1 MSASPRSTQ
10 FLLALAVA
18 SALAGCGKPPMGG
31 PPPALET
38 PQVGVVKVEAQRL
51 ALTTELS
58 GRTAPVQVADV
69 RPQVGGIVEAR
80 KFIEGSEV
88 QAGDLLFQIAPASYR
103 ASFDSGQAA
112 LDKAQASLVTTKLKA
127 ERYAELSAIKAVS
140 QQDADDAK
148 ASLAQGLAD
157 VASAKAALETS
168 RINLDYTRVIS
179 PITGRIGRS
188 SVTAGALVTANQS
201 TALATVQQ
209 LDPIYVDVTQS
220 SVALLQLRRQFASG
234 QLESAGADA
243 ARVTLMLEDG
253 SRYPLPGKLK
263 FSEVSV
269 DQNSG
274 TIVLRAE
281 FPNPKGELL
290 PGMYVRAVLEQ
301 GVNDSAILVPQAAVT
316 RDSSGNA
323 TAFVVG
329 NDGRIQLHPLTVGR
343 AVGDK
348 WLVTAGIKAGDTLV
362 VDGLQR
368 IRPGQFVQV
377 LPHDAGP
384 TPPVATATV
393 AVR

>member
-1 MSASPRSTQ
+1 
-10 FLLALAVA
+10 
-18 SALAGCGKPPMGG
+18 MGG
-31 PPPALET
+31 PPPALAT
-38 PQVGVVKVEAQRL
+38 PQVGVVTVKAQRL
-51 ALTTELS
+51 ALTTELA

-80 KFIEGSEV
+80 KFTEGSEV
-88 QAGDLLFQIAPASYR
+88 HAGDLLFQLAPASYR
-103 ASFDSGQAA
+103 ASFDSAQAA

-127 ERYAELSAIKAVS
+127 ERYAELSSIKAVS
-140 QQDADDAK
+140 QQDADDSK
-148 ASLAQGLAD
+148 AMLAQGLAD

-220 SVALLQLRRQFASG
+220 SVALLQLRRQLASG
-234 QLESAGADA
+234 QLASAGTDA
-243 ARVTLMLEDG
+243 ARVTLVLEDG
-253 SRYPLPGKLK
+253 SHYALPGKLK

-274 TIVLRAE
+274 SIVLRAE

-316 RDSSGNA
+316 RDSTGKA

-329 NDGRIQLHPLTVGR
+329 IDGRIQLHALTVDR
-343 AVGDK
+343 AVGDQ
-348 WLVTAGIKAGDTLV
+348 WLVTDGLKVGDTLV
-362 VDGLQR
+362 VDGVQR
-368 IRPGQFVQV
+368 IRAGQVVQV
-377 LPHDAGP
+377 LPHEAGP
-384 TPPVATATV
+384 TAPVATATV
-393 AVR
+393 ALR